1 VAGPRQNHPA
11 HPLRTTVVR
20 PSPSSLVG
28 LDLVIRFSASGCRE
42 KRNAEAMRICRIR
55 YQDTPSA
62 LLSGLYGPP
71 SGYPRAVGGA
81 TLRGW
86 MNE

>member
-1 VAGPRQNHPA
+1 
-11 HPLRTTVVR
+11 
-20 PSPSSLVG
+20 VG
-28 LDLVIRFSASGCRE
+28 LDLVNPLLCVRLPGEA
-42 KRNAEAMRICRIR
+42 NAEAVRICRIR

-62 LLSGLYGPP
+62 LLTSLYGPL

>member
-1 VAGPRQNHPA
+1 MKRTSRKNAGA
-11 HPLRTTVVR
+11 L
-20 PSPSSLVG
+20 
-28 LDLVIRFSASGCRE
+28 GCRE
-42 KRNAEAMRICRIR
+42 KRNAEAVRICRIR

-62 LLSGLYGPP
+62 LLSGLYGPL